1 MTVTPSEEMPV
12 PPPRKRASDP
22 EDFDP
27 LDARR
32 LHNVSKT
39 EVMAMVRNELQNG
52 GAASQ
57 VALDTK
63 FGKLSIMGRDALS
76 MLVVFLLGV
85 GIVGIVY
92 HVKETQKDIALGIA
106 NESRA
111 RRVSDEWNRHGHAL
125 LHYDGLRKDC
135 ILLLSAQQKEAV
147 NQELNRERT
156 IAPLQWRCQWLGEA
170 PTAPTIAP

>member
-1 MTVTPSEEMPV
+1 MTATPSEEMPV
-12 PPPRKRASDP
+12 PPPRKRRDDP
-22 EDFDP
+22 EAYDP
-27 LDARR
+27 LEERG

-52 GAASQ
+52 GNSQ
-57 VALDTK
+57 VAVDTK
-63 FGKLSIMGRDALS
+63 FGKVSIMGRDALS

-92 HVKETQKDIALGIA
+92 HVKESQKDIALGIA

-170 PTAPTIAP
+170 PAAPTIAP